1 MRNRR
6 CARNCKPLEWADEIE
21 LDQVLATLDALH
33 EEYRE
38 ERYRV
43 APLLRRMAAE
53 GRIGRSTGE
62 GFFAYD

>member
-1 MRNRR
+1 MSEGVGSAEDVDTAMRYGYNWPRG
-6 CARNCKPLEWADEIE
+6 PLEWADEIE

-43 APLLRRMAAE
+43 APLLRRMAA
-53 GRIGRSTGE
+53 
-62 GFFAYD
+62 